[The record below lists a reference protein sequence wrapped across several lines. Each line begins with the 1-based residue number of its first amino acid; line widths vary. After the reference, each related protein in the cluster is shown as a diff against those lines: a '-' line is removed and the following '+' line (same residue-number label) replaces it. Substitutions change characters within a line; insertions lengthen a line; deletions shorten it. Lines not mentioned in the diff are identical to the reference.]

1 MVLGIKLTLC
11 SLTVRGNT
19 PQTVSVSTRCLLG
32 SLAPRGPSVPNQ
44 TSRAHFHSQLRR
56 LVVDCSVFPLVQ
68 HISPSLLQF
77 GGFFWLDTWLLVDE
91 QTNFTHFLKSSLSV
105 WLSASAFFK
114 KVTTSILFFYFLL
127 EAKAFLQI
135 TFTFS
140 SFISFFLF
148 PFYLLQKILVH
159 VF

>member
-1 MVLGIKLTLC
+1 M
-11 SLTVRGNT
+11 N
-19 PQTVSVSTRCLLG
+19 LL
-32 SLAPRGPSVPNQ
+32 VPNQ

-91 QTNFTHFLKSSLSV
+91 QTNLPHFLKSGLSV

-114 KVTTSILFFYFLL
+114 KSYNFHFVFLLFASNKSIPPNHFYFFIIHFIFSFSFLL
-127 EAKAFLQI
+127 I
-135 TFTFS
+135 TKNFS
-140 SFISFFLF
+140 TRILTNFI
-148 PFYLLQKILVH
+148 
-159 VF
+159 